1 LTYSVVAR
9 DPVTGELGVAVQ
21 SHYFQVGATVPWA
34 EPGLGAIAS
43 QSMAEPRY
51 GTLGLE
57 LMRGGYSPEQALA
70 AVRSADPEQDSR
82 QVAMIDSQGRVAVHT
97 GARCIPEAG
106 HRVGEGFSAQAN
118 LMARDTVWDAM
129 AGAFEASTG
138 PLAERM
144 LAALDAA
151 EAEGGDIRG
160 KQSAAILVVAA
171 TPTGLPFEDRP
182 IDIRVEDHPDPLVE
196 MRRLLRLKRAYQA
209 SSAGFRAG
217 VAGDAEKA
225 RERRLAALEIAP
237 ELVELRFFA
246 GLGMA
251 TAGDLD
257 GGAELLR
264 PLMAGGDHWM
274 EAMRR
279 LVRAGRLDAGVAG
292 GLEGRLK
299 QPSASAD
306 SGL

>member
-1 LTYSVVAR
+1 LTYSVIAR
-9 DPVTGELGVAVQ
+9 DPATGELGVAVQ
-21 SHYFQVGATVPWA
+21 SHYFQVGATVPWG
-34 EPGLGAIAS
+34 EPGIGAIAS
-43 QSMAEPRY
+43 QSIAEPRY

-57 LMRGGYSPEQALA
+57 LMRAGYSPEQALA
-70 AVRSADPEQDSR
+70 AVRSADPDQDSR
-82 QVAMIDSQGRVAVHT
+82 QVAMIDAQGRVAVHS

-106 HRVGEGFSAQAN
+106 HCVGDGFSVQAN

-129 AGAFEASTG
+129 AGAFEASKE

-160 KQSAAILVVAA
+160 RQSAAILVVAA
-171 TPTGLPFEDRP
+171 TRAGLPFEDRP

-225 RERRLAALEIAP
+225 RELRLAALEIAP

-246 GLGMA
+246 GIGVA
-251 TAGDLD
+251 AAGDLD
-257 GGAELLR
+257 GGADLLR
-264 PLMAGGDHWM
+264 PLTADGDHWL

-279 LVRAGRLDAGVAG
+279 LVRVGRMDAGVAD

-299 QPSASAD
+299 QPAAGN
-306 SGL
+306 SG